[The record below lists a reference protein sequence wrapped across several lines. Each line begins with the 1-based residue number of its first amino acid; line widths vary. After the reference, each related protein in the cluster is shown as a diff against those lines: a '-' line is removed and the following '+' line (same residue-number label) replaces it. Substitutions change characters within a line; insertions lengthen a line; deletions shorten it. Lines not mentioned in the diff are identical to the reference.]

1 MRPENLNNVLIIHKM
16 SVPSANVLLRAA
28 QVSIDEDK
36 PIYLDYYRD
45 SLEKKCCIGVQG
57 TTKYLVK
64 TTDEYTSTIQT
75 VFKCETCYV
84 VMTENSLYIVDAG
97 IAIKRVLEPKEDAP
111 K

>member
-1 MRPENLNNVLIIHKM
+1 MA
-16 SVPSANVLLRAA
+16 VPSATVLLRAA

-36 PIYLDYYRD
+36 PIYFDYYRD

-64 TTDEYTSTIQT
+64 SNDEYTSTIQT
-75 VFKCETCYV
+75 VFKCETCFV

-97 IAIKRVLEPKEDAP
+97 IPIKKVMGSTEETSK
-111 K
+111 